1 MEVVK
6 ENNDLDLAKK
16 FSESKASKIKGDGQG
31 KATFNDRILAIAD
44 FPKVIEHDK
53 IYLGVA
59 QELQNDL
66 MMKEAQLSKKLKP
79 FANDPKKRLDR
90 IDKFIEWG
98 KTRLEMYDVR
108 GLVAENTTLINDKIK
123 HYHTISLPN
132 YNREVAEMNKVGF
145 DNEYEFTNSIV
156 NELVPNLSKKRTDKQ
171 EKELLPKMN
180 DELYWWNKLEDK
192 HKDHEEYK
200 LNLFKALKR
209 LNDKW
214 REEESK

>member
-1 MEVVK
+1 
-6 ENNDLDLAKK
+6 
-16 FSESKASKIKGDGQG
+16 
-31 KATFNDRILAIAD
+31 
-44 FPKVIEHDK
+44 
-53 IYLGVA
+53 
-59 QELQNDL
+59 
-66 MMKEAQLSKKLKP
+66 
-79 FANDPKKRLDR
+79 
-90 IDKFIEWG
+90 
-98 KTRLEMYDVR
+98 
-108 GLVAENTTLINDKIK
+108 
-123 HYHTISLPN
+123 
-132 YNREVAEMNKVGF
+132 MNKVGF